1 MSHRGEPLSALHRQ
15 QLASLSVVVARYYPT
30 WKRELE
36 TLDEYVHRHNDTPET
51 RRLKDL
57 VEKRARDADVWHR
70 FLRHVERVLPEGV
83 LVRDGRPPFGV
94 IPSYQLV
101 VQAAHPRGSVAV
113 VFRFSY
119 LAPVYDYYENIR
131 DQRNL
136 LIETRLASSAET
148 APIADQVRRMI
159 AEHYID
165 YRELPIAL
173 GTTLMPNIGTGTLP
187 PGEATLADVLFED
200 SRSW

>member
-1 MSHRGEPLSALHRQ
+1 M
-15 QLASLSVVVARYYPT
+15 
-30 WKRELE
+30 
-36 TLDEYVHRHNDTPET
+36 
-51 RRLKDL
+51 
-57 VEKRARDADVWHR
+57 
-70 FLRHVERVLPEGV
+70 
-83 LVRDGRPPFGV
+83 
-94 IPSYQLV
+94 
-101 VQAAHPRGSVAV
+101 
-113 VFRFSY
+113 FRFSY